1 MVLLDLFLSYFFKSS
16 RCLRVKVEKHKT
28 LTLLPSS
35 FKTPRYYM
43 RLAKLPL
50 QSNPFNLQAREVIR
64 CNQDETAMILGYDEV
79 IRYYA
84 RLLIVVHLYKT
95 EMDISKRTND

>member
-1 MVLLDLFLSYFFKSS
+1 MFTRKS
-16 RCLRVKVEKHKT
+16 RKT
-28 LTLLPSS
+28 QNFNFIAFVFQNT
-35 FKTPRYYM
+35 TVYYA

-50 QSNPFNLQAREVIR
+50 QSNAFNLQARGVIR

-95 EMDISKRTND
+95 EMDIFLNEQMAETQLIAIV